1 LDALEQ
7 KDWIKKTAEGY
18 YDREEK
24 HGKTT
29 RYIASRKL
37 CDAFVGHG
45 LTLSMVRH
53 AEGKRGVILR
63 AKKPRKTP
71 TNPNPK
77 GKRIGYKPNKKIV
90 QMEKN
95 LGVINWALD
104 KAHIDLFITKAEEK
118 IINERITKK
127 AQREAGNIREIQYQD
142 KSLQRIF
149 NVDFEHGGRFYGG
162 FWQQIPSEFRSR
174 LTIHN
179 QLTGELDYSQIH
191 PTILYNKIG
200 QPMVDELHRPIDPY
214 SFDDENRKSNKKVFN
229 TMLNSKNFK
238 ECEWACSHNDCF
250 VLPKKYETWKDFLN
264 HIQTFHQSISDYFFT
279 GYGLKLQRLDSEICE
294 TVLMEMFGMG
304 KIVLPVHDSFVTTWD
319 NFLALGQCMNK
330 ASIKHLGFQL
340 WNKPEIQMM
349 DEEPV
354 KLDPTKIRTS
364 TDYFKRRKEFY
375 QAIDIEDPY
384 GDTEIDEYAF
394 GDLDGYH

>member
-1 LDALEQ
+1 
-7 KDWIKKTAEGY
+7 
-18 YDREEK
+18 
-24 HGKTT
+24 
-29 RYIASRKL
+29 
-37 CDAFVGHG
+37 
-45 LTLSMVRH
+45 
-53 AEGKRGVILR
+53 
-63 AKKPRKTP
+63 
-71 TNPNPK
+71 
-77 GKRIGYKPNKKIV
+77 
-90 QMEKN
+90 MEKN

-104 KAHIDLFITKAEEK
+104 KAHIDLFITKAEENN
-118 IINERITKK
+118 INERITKK

-238 ECEWACSHNDCF
+238 ECEWACSHNDGF